1 MSEKVNIESISELK
15 TARGQRDD
23 QGRLVSQTY
32 RVEKDSTGKIIK
44 ENARAKANRKYEST
58 KTKLTVRL
66 ESDFRDRVNAY
77 AESKGLSVNQLI
89 CQLLER
95 EIDEQ
100 KD

>member
-1 MSEKVNIESISELK
+1 MSEKVQAENIAELK

-23 QGRLVSQTY
+23 QGRLISQTY
-32 RVEKDSTGKIIK
+32 QVEKDSTGKIIK
-44 ENARAKANRKYEST
+44 ENARAKANRKYENT

-66 ESDFRDRVNAY
+66 DAEFRDRVNAY

-95 EIDEQ
+95 EIDNE
-100 KD
+100 